1 MQENNDIQEVE
12 YNNSDTASSNGAM
25 DVVSDNSNGNTDSN
39 RMERF
44 QPDIQY
50 GLNDEQVRQRFEGG
64 YVNYP
69 VDPPSKTVK
78 EIIFSN
84 VFTYFN
90 LIFCILAV
98 LVIVVGSFKSLTFMP
113 VIIFNTLIGIIQ
125 QIRSKNTL
133 DKLTML
139 NAPKAVVV
147 RNGRRIQIPASE
159 LVLDDIVVF
168 QSGVQ
173 IPADGTVRSGEI
185 QVNEALITGE
195 SDEITKKCGDQLL
208 SGSFVVSGECY
219 AQMDKVG
226 AESYISK
233 LTIEAK
239 TLKEPRESDMMKSLN
254 RLVKI
259 IGFIIIPVGS
269 ILFWQSFVSQ
279 NLSLRK
285 SVISMVA
292 AIIGMIPEGLYL
304 LVSVALVVSVMRLA
318 RQKVLIHEMQC
329 IETLARVDV
338 LCVDKTGTI
347 TENVME
353 TNNFIALDG
362 YDQNAMQPLDELI
375 GMLVHNM
382 SSDNSTMNAL
392 QKYFK
397 KGMDKKADL
406 VIPFS
411 STTKYSS
418 IEIENQSYVLGAPEF
433 VLREQYDQYKQ
444 QIEQYSSEGFRVL
457 VFGKYNGQVEKGKAL
472 TENVD
477 AYALIFLS
485 NPIRKAAPST
495 FEYFRE
501 QGVAIKVISGDN
513 PITVSK
519 IAKKANI
526 EFAENYIDASTLKT
540 PGEIFDAVAKY
551 TVFGRV
557 TPSQKRLFVQA
568 LKAQG
573 HTVAMTG
580 DGVNDVLALKDADC
594 SVAMASGSDAAAQA
608 SQIVLLESDFSKM
621 PEVVAEGRRVVNNI
635 ERSSSLFLVKNIF
648 SLLMALFAIFTVTHY
663 PLTPSQISMV
673 SMFTIGIPAAIL
685 ALEPNKNRIHGRF
698 LSNVLLRALPAGLT
712 NFIVISALV
721 VFGDEFNVEASD
733 ISTASALILSVVGLL
748 ILWHISKP
756 MNKLRVI
763 TFIGMVIGLLV
774 SIFGFN
780 DLFSISNISVKCTML
795 LVLFTITTE
804 PILRYLTIL
813 ITQLKLLGIW
823 ISNQR
828 YRFK

>member
-1 MQENNDIQEVE
+1 MQE
-12 YNNSDTASSNGAM
+12 
-25 DVVSDNSNGNTDSN
+25 DSN
-39 RMERF
+39 NLEILENNKRMTSTSERF
-44 QPDIQY
+44 HPDVNF
-50 GLNDEQVRQRFEGG
+50 GLNTEQIDQRIVGG
-64 YVNYP
+64 FINLP

-78 EIIFSN
+78 EIIFTN

-98 LVIVVGSFKSLTFMP
+98 LVIIVGSFKSLTFMP

-139 NAPKAVVV
+139 NAPKASVI
-147 RNGRRIQIPASE
+147 RNGQKKTIPASE

-168 QSGVQ
+168 TSGVQ
-173 IPADGTVRSGEI
+173 IPADGTVLSGEV

-208 SGSFVVSGECY
+208 SGSFVVSGECR

-226 AESYISK
+226 ADSYISK

-239 TLKEPRESDMMKSLN
+239 TAKEPRESDMVRSLN

-259 IGFIIIPVGS
+259 IGVIIIPVGS
-269 ILFWQSFVSQ
+269 ILFWQSFVVQ
-279 NLSLRK
+279 GLSFRK

-318 RQKVLIHEMQC
+318 KQKVLIHEMQC
-329 IETLARVDV
+329 IETLARVDI

-347 TENVME
+347 TENKME
-353 TNNFIALDG
+353 TNDYIALDG
-362 YDQNAMQPLDELI
+362 YDSKVMMPLDELI
-375 GMLVHNM
+375 GTLAHNM

-392 QKYFK
+392 QQFFK
-397 KGMDKKADL
+397 KGTDKKADQ

-418 IEIENQSYVLGAPEF
+418 IVYDNQSYVLGAPEF
-433 VLREQYDQYKQ
+433 VLREQYTKYQEK
-444 QIEQYSSEGFRVL
+444 IEQYSSEGYRVL
-457 VFGKYNGQVEKGKAL
+457 VFGKYNGIVEKGKAL
-472 TENVD
+472 MDTVD

-485 NPIRKAAPST
+485 NPIRKEAPAT
-495 FEYFRE
+495 FSYFRD
-501 QGVAIKVISGDN
+501 QGVGIKVISGDN

-526 EFAENYIDASTLKT
+526 ENAENYIDASTLKT
-540 PGEIFDAVAKY
+540 PADIYTAIAKY

-557 TPSQKRLFVQA
+557 TPNQKRLFVQA

-608 SQIVLLESDFSKM
+608 AQIVLLESDFSKM
-621 PEVVAEGRRVVNNI
+621 PQVVMEGRRVVNNI

-648 SLLMALFAIFTVTHY
+648 SLLMSMFSIFTVTHY

-712 NFIVISALV
+712 NFIVISSLGIFGK
-721 VFGDEFNVEASD
+721 VFAVSSDD
-733 ISTASALILSVVGLL
+733 ISTASALIMCVVGLL
-748 ILWHISKP
+748 ILWKISKP
-756 MNKLRVI
+756 MNTLRVA
-763 TFIGMVIGLLV
+763 TFISMIIGLLI

-780 DLFSISNISVKCTML
+780 DLFSITNISEKCTML

-813 ITQLKLLGIW
+813 IGQLKLLGIW
-823 ISNQR
+823 IAKRWRKIN
-828 YRFK
+828 